1 MRKKYLSAL
10 LFGALLVTSAGTFTS
25 CKDYDDEIA
34 GLQEQVDAVK
44 ASVADLEKKIDAGN
58 WVTAVNSVEGGFE
71 ITFNDGQKY
80 TIVNGKDGI
89 DGIDGAAGQDGK
101 SPVITIDPETNNW
114 IIDGVDTGVCAKG
127 EKGDKGDQGEQGP
140 AGETGPQGPAG
151 ETGPQ
156 GPAGETGPQ
165 GPAGEQGPAG
175 PQGPQGEQGIQGEA
189 GKAPTIDPETKNWI
203 VYEYNEETGAWDSK
217 DTGICAEGTRSYV
230 VDDGGDYY
238 VLNIPNENGEFV
250 QINLPKSPNTF
261 TVEALAE
268 TVVVKYSSAEWSP
281 RTQSENYL
289 ALAEA
294 FPEITEIEAGTVLKQ
309 GGFLPVIVSPSNV
322 NLNDGMT
329 YALYNVKGEVVA
341 TLSNPVKGLKSG
353 LTWETDVT
361 DENYGSLISRSTGD
375 DCFWTLEYTPVLDEN
390 DNILTN
396 GNEKYSLS
404 IAKLNGAVNKTAFD
418 YKVDANVINDDDEVE
433 ITAAGAND
441 NFIVEPSASR
451 AGEVY
456 TLDLIEDGVF
466 EIKNGFDGKYIF
478 ELDAEPAAVEKFD
491 LKLDGKVLSLTFP
504 ADVQKTDGT
513 IRIKCIALGLNG
525 TTDAKSTGAITLS
538 REIAAAEGAFSD
550 KEVKLTTT
558 KDTDDNNKYNNK
570 LRWNVA
576 DLGFSALEL
585 KNFMAV
591 EGGRPNITLEVKNGD
606 SWNTVVS
613 AGVTFYNAD
622 GKSENVTYMNAVT
635 YGLNIESR
643 LLTPGK
649 EYRLILQKVSENV
662 VSYKQE
668 AKLSVTNP
676 TITITPKDGLGE
688 NGALMIIEPNDEYVD
703 GAVDLQDAVVSNL
716 NVPEG
721 GYVVL
726 SSDDVDYV
734 DVDHELWLENDGQN
748 NKAWGAD
755 NFITQTGN
763 FAMPAVYDK
772 DNANCQMGKAR
783 TIRGKYKLFNNP
795 ENVQE
800 FEFKVLFKSAIY
812 SSTPSSVLSYDAN
825 LLTIPATIKEQE
837 TWQGISAKYAY
848 KPAGVTDANYDLFG
862 GTNFN
867 DAKVLLTDYSAPKAS
882 DNYIIDKSNMPISID
897 KSDWGMVLSASQ
909 ILEAKNVYIVSDA
922 WTEES
927 TSDTKYIKWTTIADE
942 DGAIDTMK
950 ALFDKYSAKMTFNTE
965 YTKTI
970 NKVSNANNY
979 VKSIEFKLSKDVN
992 GVNINKT
999 SGTILVSGQTNADMT
1014 VNVTVTIVDKYNQ
1027 TMEYEYPVLIK
1038 KGAHNV
1044 VHQ

>member
-1 MRKKYLSAL
+1 MYTV
-10 LFGALLVTSAGTFTS
+10 GA
-25 CKDYDDEIA
+25 
-34 GLQEQVDAVK
+34 
-44 ASVADLEKKIDAGN
+44 
-58 WVTAVNSVEGGFE
+58 TA
-71 ITFNDGQKY
+71 
-80 TIVNGKDGI
+80 
-89 DGIDGAAGQDGK
+89 
-101 SPVITIDPETNNW
+101 
-114 IIDGVDTGVCAKG
+114 
-127 EKGDKGDQGEQGP
+127 
-140 AGETGPQGPAG
+140 
-151 ETGPQ
+151 
-156 GPAGETGPQ
+156 
-165 GPAGEQGPAG
+165 
-175 PQGPQGEQGIQGEA
+175 
-189 GKAPTIDPETKNWI
+189 
-203 VYEYNEETGAWDSK
+203 
-217 DTGICAEGTRSYV
+217 
-230 VDDGGDYY
+230 
-238 VLNIPNENGEFV
+238 
-250 QINLPKSPNTF
+250 
-261 TVEALAE
+261 
-268 TVVVKYSSAEWSP
+268 
-281 RTQSENYL
+281 
-289 ALAEA
+289 
-294 FPEITEIEAGTVLKQ
+294 
-309 GGFLPVIVSPSNV
+309 
-322 NLNDGMT
+322 
-329 YALYNVKGEVVA
+329 
-341 TLSNPVKGLKSG
+341 
-353 LTWETDVT
+353 
-361 DENYGSLISRSTGD
+361 
-375 DCFWTLEYTPVLDEN
+375 
-390 DNILTN
+390 
-396 GNEKYSLS
+396 LS

-558 KDTDDNNKYNNK
+558 KDTDDNKYNNK

-585 KNFMAV
+585 KNFMAA
-591 EGGRPNITLEVKNGD
+591 EGGRPTITLEVKNGD
-606 SWNTVVS
+606 SWRAVFANN
-613 AGVTFYNAD
+613 VTFYKAD

-635 YGLNIESR
+635 YGLNIESG

-688 NGALMIIEPNDEYVD
+688 NGALMIIEPNDANVD
-703 GAVDLQDAVVSNL
+703 GAVDLQNAVVSNL

-726 SSDDVDYV
+726 SSYDVDYV

-755 NFITQTGN
+755 NFITQTGD
-763 FAMPAVYDK
+763 FAMPAYDK

-783 TIRGKYKLFNNP
+783 TIRGKYTLFGNP

-867 DAKVLLTDYSAPKAS
+867 DAKVLLTDYSAPYDS
-882 DNYIIDKSNMPISID
+882 DDYIVDKSGMPISID

-922 WTEES
+922 WTKES
-927 TSDTKYIKWTTIADE
+927 STETKYIKWTEIAGK
-942 DGAIDTMK
+942 DGAKDNSKK
-950 ALFDKYSAKMTFNTE
+950 ALFDKYSANMTFDTE

-970 NKVSNANNY
+970 TKVSDANNY

-992 GVNINKT
+992 GVTIGKT
-999 SGTILVSGQTNADMT
+999 SGTISVSGQTNADMT

-1044 VHQ
+1044 AHQ